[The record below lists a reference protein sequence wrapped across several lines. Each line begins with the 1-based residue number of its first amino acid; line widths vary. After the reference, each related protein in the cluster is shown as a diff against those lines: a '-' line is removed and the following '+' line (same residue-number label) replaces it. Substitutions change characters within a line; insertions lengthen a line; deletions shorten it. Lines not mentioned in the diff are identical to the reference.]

1 MIVGRFR
8 LGMRTLKTAIAVMLC
23 ILLFQFFHRGS
34 PMIACLAAVFSLRQ
48 ELAQDYFPN
57 QHLVELLLLPLLV
70 IIVIVVS
77 DGINNNAG
85 IISATATLL
94 MISLS
99 IPQSDSFQYAME
111 RVLDTFIGTFIA
123 IGLNVFLQP
132 KPAEEAHEISED
144 LAELEK
150 KEKELEALRQ
160 QVQARI
166 DAEENTDDKA
176 NK

>member
-23 ILLFQFFHRGS
+23 ILLFQFSHRGS

-48 ELAQDYFPN
+48 DLNTSLSFGKSRIIGNTLGGFLALLYVLAQDYFPN
-57 QHLVELLLLPLLV
+57 QNLVELMLLPLLV

-123 IGLNVFLQP
+123 TVSYTHLTLPTNSRV
-132 KPAEEAHEISED
+132 
-144 LAELEK
+144 
-150 KEKELEALRQ
+150 
-160 QVQARI
+160 
-166 DAEENTDDKA
+166 
-176 NK
+176 